1 MGSLRIFL
9 SSTMTDEL
17 ENERAAVVQR
27 LRLFNFE
34 PVNAEGWLPDGGGIW
49 ATIEKEIRESDLFVL
64 ILGER
69 YGWIPKAGPK
79 ADEEVSVTHLEFR
92 AARDFG
98 MPILVFTKELGG
110 KAYAVPERPGRAPG
124 SGKRSATGT
133 RATA

>member
-1 MGSLRIFL
+1 MASLRIFL

-49 ATIEKEIRESDLFVL
+49 ATIERQIRESDLFVL

-69 YGWIPKAGPK
+69 YGWIPKAGSLP
-79 ADEEVSVTHLEFR
+79 V
-92 AARDFG
+92 
-98 MPILVFTKELGG
+98 
-110 KAYAVPERPGRAPG
+110 
-124 SGKRSATGT
+124 
-133 RATA
+133 